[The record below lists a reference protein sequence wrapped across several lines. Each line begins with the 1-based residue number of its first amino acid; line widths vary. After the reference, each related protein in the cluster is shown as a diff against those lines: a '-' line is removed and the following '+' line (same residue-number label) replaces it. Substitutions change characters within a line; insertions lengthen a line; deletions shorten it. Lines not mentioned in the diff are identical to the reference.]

1 MLQLRLS
8 APGEQDQGGSPLSWQ
23 TPHLQWDSEAGRQA
37 LCQTWVTSIYG
48 SCLPSSPWLPGR
60 LLMGRALLM
69 PPSHAPR
76 QPAQF
81 RETPSPDQV
90 QSVRPKSWWCVP
102 ESAVLADA
110 AAVFILPCAPL
121 KGWLSQ
127 LPLLCRPAQASGPG
141 CRLRTGCA
149 RRPTWTAPTTAAP
162 GALSSPQA
170 AKTVLPTGN
179 AEPYAGAAT
188 WALGF
193 RQRCRLLRLKLTT
206 LHYPSCDAEAAI
218 RALGGRQRC
227 RQLAL
232 ELTLWH
238 HPSCDTE
245 PAPGCIHLECN
256 SSSLPGVFVDC

>member
-1 MLQLRLS
+1 MGNFHLWQL
-8 APGEQDQGGSPLSWQ
+8 P
-23 TPHLQWDSEAGRQA
+23 SELTLAARQA
-37 LCQTWVTSIYG
+37 ADGACAAHAAI
-48 SCLPSSPWLPGR
+48 SCATPASAVPRDTQPRPGPVC
-60 LLMGRALLM
+60 A
-69 PPSHAPR
+69 
-76 QPAQF
+76 AQ
-81 RETPSPDQV
+81 ELV
-90 QSVRPKSWWCVP
+90 VC

-127 LPLLCRPAQASGPG
+127 LPVLCRPAQASGPG